1 MKIELLEDYFI
12 DNNKPDSFILK
23 KRYIGKRNGM
33 ESVCE
38 KVVSFHRTFE
48 DAAERFL
55 SLYKG
60 DKTDDRF
67 ISITDYINAVREE
80 NRKAVEAVQESRMEH
95 FFLYVPPGN
104 GQKHEHSIV
113 DLIPI
118 GRENAISRKML
129 VQLCAQNGLVE
140 EYLSDSGKD
149 RVMRRLIEHAR
160 IDYTILNLSDGRGYY
175 RPSKEDLME
184 LQKYIR
190 QEESRA
196 KSTFKNL
203 SMAKKLYEDYKTG
216 RL

>member
-12 DNNKPDSFILK
+12 DNNKPDRFILK
-23 KRYIGKRNGM
+23 KRYIGQRKEM
-33 ESVCE
+33 EAVCE

-48 DAAERFL
+48 DASERFL

-60 DKTDDRF
+60 DKTDDMF

-95 FFLYVPPGN
+95 FFLYVPPGT
-104 GQKHEHSIV
+104 GQKQEHSIV

-129 VQLCAQNGLVE
+129 VQLCVQNGLVE